1 MFVMSMHFPASMG
14 NKIEDSLVVE
24 KLTDIV
30 KESMSKVSAIKL
42 YSGNSEYKTLTKT
55 DTLLAKGL
63 VQFFEFENPAKDP
76 KYMIFTNKYQLA
88 ALVKNNDTDAEAL
101 EVAKFFDGREQV
113 TVEVSY
119 K

>member
-1 MFVMSMHFPASMG
+1 MFSMSMHFPASMG
-14 NKIEDSLVVE
+14 NKLDDSLVIE
-24 KLTDIV
+24 KLT
-30 KESMSKVSAIKL
+30 EATAASLGNVSAIKL
-42 YSGNSEYKTLTKT
+42 YSGNSEYKTISNT

-63 VQFFEFENPAKDP
+63 VQYFEFENPAKEP
-76 KYMIFTNKYQLA
+76 KYMIFTNKYQLS
-88 ALVKNNDTDAEAL
+88 ALVKNNETDAEAL